1 MNPAEARA
9 SASPDSAVLPT
20 APSGPGPRRARRIL
34 GIVLFAL
41 GIAALATMLALV
53 GWPAIAANLSAIGW
67 WFPVLVALYAIPQ
80 LAFTYGWKVLI
91 GRRPDG
97 PVSFGDAFAA
107 YLAGDSVNYFTTV
120 GGEPV
125 KAQLLAHKV
134 GYTKALATVAVHR
147 HAEVA
152 SQGIFLAFGIGIT
165 LTHFRVPSGI
175 GIAALSG
182 LLLLA
187 GLTLWMTVALRH
199 GAFVAILERLQRFRP
214 LHGLRRF
221 AKKAARLDELI
232 GDFYERRQEHFL
244 ASVAWSFLGWCGGL
258 IETWVLLR
266 LIAPGEGWR
275 TAVAIE
281 SLALALNNVALF
293 VPARLGIAE
302 GVRVGVFLLLGLSAA
317 QGAAYGVARRAREL
331 IWLIPGVVVLLKH
344 HLLDLRHMHLS
355 QMRLDEEDAAPMRAR
370 GQEVAP

>member
-9 SASPDSAVLPT
+9 SASPDSTALPT
-20 APSGPGPRRARRIL
+20 APSGPGTRRARRIW
-34 GIVLFAL
+34 GIVLFTL
-41 GIAALATMLALV
+41 GIAALATLFGMV
-53 GWPAIAANLSAIGW
+53 GWPAIANNLSAIGW
-67 WFPVLVALYAIPQ
+67 WFPLLVLFYAVPQ

-120 GGEPV
+120 GGEPL
-125 KAQLLAHKV
+125 KAQLLSHKV
-134 GYTKALATVAVHR
+134 GYPKALATVAVHR

-152 SQGIFLAFGIGIT
+152 SQGIFLALGIGIT
-165 LTHFRVPSGI
+165 LTHFRVPTGVR
-175 GIAALSG
+175 IAALCG
-182 LLLLA
+182 LALLA
-187 GLTLWMTVALRH
+187 GMTLWMTIALRH
-199 GAFVAILERLQRFRP
+199 GAFVAVLDWLRRFRP
-214 LHGLRRF
+214 LRALRRF
-221 AKKAARLDELI
+221 RRKAERLDVLI

-244 ASVAWSFLGWCGGL
+244 GSVAWSLLGWCGGL
-258 IETWVLLR
+258 VETYVLLR
-266 LIAPGEGWR
+266 LLAPGEGWR

-293 VPARLGIAE
+293 IPARLGIAE
-302 GVRVGVFLLLGLSAA
+302 GVRVGVFLLLGLPAA

-331 IWLIPGVVVLLKH
+331 LWLIPGLVVLLKH

-355 QMRLDEEDAAPMRAR
+355 EMRLDEETAR
-370 GQEVAP
+370 

>member
-1 MNPAEARA
+1 MNPAGARA
-9 SASPDSAVLPT
+9 SATPDSTALPT
-20 APSGPGPRRARRIL
+20 APSGPGPRRRRRIW
-34 GIVLFAL
+34 GIVLFTL
-41 GIAALATMLALV
+41 GVAALATMLAFV
-53 GWPAIAANLSAIGW
+53 GWPAITKNLAAIGW
-67 WFPVLVALYAIPQ
+67 WFPLLVLLYGGAQ

-120 GGEPV
+120 GGEPL

-134 GYTKALATVAVHR
+134 GYPKALATVAVHR

-152 SQGIFLAFGIGIT
+152 SQGIFLALGIGIT
-165 LTHFRVPSGI
+165 LTHFRVPNGI
-175 GIAALSG
+175 RIAALAG
-182 LLLLA
+182 LLILA
-187 GLTLWMTVALRH
+187 GMALWMTVALRH
-199 GAFVAILERLQRFRP
+199 GAFAVVVDWLARFGP

-221 AKKAARLDELI
+221 KRQAARLDVLI

-244 ASVAWSFLGWCGGL
+244 GSVEWSFLGWCGGL
-258 IETWVLLR
+258 LETYLLLR
-266 LIAPGEGWR
+266 LLAPGEGWR

-302 GVRVGVFLLLGLSAA
+302 GVRVGVFLLLGLDAA

-331 IWLIPGVVVLLKH
+331 LWLIPGLIVLLKH

-355 QMRLDEEDAAPMRAR
+355 EMRLDEETAR
-370 GQEVAP
+370 

>member
-20 APSGPGPRRARRIL
+20 APSGPRRARRIW

-41 GIAALATMLALV
+41 GIALLAVVLAVV
-53 GWPAIAANLSAIGW
+53 GWPAIARNLAAIGW
-67 WFPVLVALYAIPQ
+67 WFPAIVVLYAGAQ

-97 PVSFGDAFAA
+97 PVSFADAFAA
-107 YLAGDSVNYFTTV
+107 YLAGDSVNYFTAV
-120 GGEPV
+120 GGEPL
-125 KAQLLAHKV
+125 KAQLLSDKI
-134 GYTKALATVAVHR
+134 GYPKAFATVAVHR

-152 SQGIFLAFGIGIT
+152 SQGIFLALGIGIT

-175 GIAALSG
+175 RIAALGG

-187 GLTLWMTVALRH
+187 GLTLWMTIALRH
-199 GAFVAILERLQRFRP
+199 GAFVAILDRLGRFRP
-214 LHGLRRF
+214 LRGVRRF
-221 AKKAARLDELI
+221 RRKAERLDVLI

-244 ASVAWSFLGWCGGL
+244 GSVEWSFLGWCGGL
-258 IETWVLLR
+258 LETYLLLR

-302 GVRVGVFLLLGLSAA
+302 GVRVGVFLLLGLDAA

-331 IWLIPGVVVLLKH
+331 LWLIPGVVVLLKH
-344 HLLDLRHMHLS
+344 HLLDLRHLHLS
-355 QMRLDEEDAAPMRAR
+355 EVRLDEGTAR
-370 GQEVAP
+370 

>member
-1 MNPAEARA
+1 MNPAEARG
-9 SASPDSAVLPT
+9 SAPPESVGLPT
-20 APSGPGPRRARRIL
+20 APSGPGPRRSRRLL

-41 GIAALATMLALV
+41 GIAALAVLLGTV
-53 GWPAIAANLSAIGW
+53 GLPAIATNLSAIGW
-67 WFPVLVALYAIPQ
+67 WFPVLVLLYGAAQ

-120 GGEPV
+120 AGEPV
-125 KAQLLAHKV
+125 KAQLLAHKI
-134 GYTKALATVAVHR
+134 GYPKALATVAVHR

-152 SQGIFLAFGIGIT
+152 SQGIFLALGIGIT
-165 LTHFRVPSGI
+165 LMHFRVPSGI
-175 GIAALSG
+175 RIAALAG
-182 LLLLA
+182 LLVLC
-187 GLTLWMTVALRH
+187 GMILWMTVALRH
-199 GAFVAILERLQRFRP
+199 GAFAAVLEWLTRFRV

-221 AKKAARLDELI
+221 TRPAKRLDVLI

-244 ASVAWSFLGWCGGL
+244 GSVFWSFLGWCGGL
-258 IETWVLLR
+258 LETYLLLR

-275 TAVAIE
+275 TAVGIE
-281 SLALALNNVALF
+281 SLALALNNVALLI
-293 VPARLGIAE
+293 PARFGIAE

-331 IWLIPGVVVLLKH
+331 IWLIPGLVVLLKH
-344 HLLDLRHMHLS
+344 HLLDLRHFHLS
-355 QMRLDEEDAAPMRAR
+355 EVHLDEETA
-370 GQEVAP
+370 E

>member
-1 MNPAEARA
+1 MNPAGARA
-9 SASPDSAVLPT
+9 SASPDSTVPT
-20 APSGPGPRRARRIL
+20 APSGTGPRRRARL
-34 GIVLFAL
+34 WGIVLFAA
-41 GIAALATMLALV
+41 GIAVLAAVLGLV

-67 WFPVLVALYAIPQ
+67 WFPLLVVLYALPQ

-97 PVSFGDAFAA
+97 PVSFADAFAA

-125 KAQLLAHKV
+125 KAQLLSHKI
-134 GYTKALATVAVHR
+134 GYPKALATVAVHR

-152 SQGIFLAFGIGIT
+152 SQGIFLALGIGVT
-165 LTHFRVPSGI
+165 LTHFRVPAGI
-175 GIAALSG
+175 RIAALAG
-182 LLLLA
+182 LLVLA
-187 GLTLWMTVALRH
+187 AMTLWMTIALRH
-199 GAFVAILERLQRFRP
+199 GAFVVILDWLRRFRP
-214 LHGLRRF
+214 MRALRRF
-221 AKKAARLDELI
+221 RRQAERLDVLV

-244 ASVAWSFLGWCGGL
+244 GSVAWSFLGWCGGL
-258 IETWVLLR
+258 LETYLLLR

-331 IWLIPGVVVLLKH
+331 LWLIPGLVVLLKH
-344 HLLDLRHMHLS
+344 HLLDLRHLHLS
-355 QMRLDEEDAAPMRAR
+355 DVAAPEEEAAR
-370 GQEVAP
+370 